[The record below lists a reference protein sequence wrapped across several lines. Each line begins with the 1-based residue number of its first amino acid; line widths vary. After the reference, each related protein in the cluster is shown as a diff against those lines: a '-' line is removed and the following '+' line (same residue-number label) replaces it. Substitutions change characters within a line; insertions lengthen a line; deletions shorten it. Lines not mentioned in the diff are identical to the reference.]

1 VESLKIILMSV
12 AAAIVYGMVH
22 DQVTA
27 RICVEYFTIGHPP
40 ILGTDDP
47 TLLGLGWGVL
57 ATWWVGLSLGVLL
70 AVVARAGRL
79 PKRTAASLAR
89 PIAVLMAVSAGGAV
103 LAGIV
108 GWLLASRGAV
118 TLADP
123 LRVEV
128 PAARHVPFL
137 AAGFAHTAS
146 YACGFLGGLVILALV
161 WRGRLTA
168 RLPQAAAAS

>member
-1 VESLKIILMSV
+1 MEFLKIVLISV
-12 AAAIVYGMVH
+12 AAAMLYGILH

-27 RICVEYFTIGHPP
+27 RLCVEYFTIGHPP
-40 ILGTDDP
+40 IFGTDDP

-70 AVVARAGRL
+70 AIVARAGKL
-79 PKRTAASLAR
+79 PRRTAASLIR
-89 PIAVLMAVSAGGAV
+89 PIAVLMAISAGGAL

-108 GWLLASRGAV
+108 GWLLASRGMV

-123 LRVEV
+123 LAMEV
-128 PAARHVPFL
+128 PTARHVPFL

-146 YACGFLGGLVILALV
+146 YAFGFLGGLVILALV
-161 WRGRLTA
+161 WHGRLSA
-168 RLPQAAAAS
+168 RLPSLGVRS